1 MSEKQKIYQYLIQQ
15 SLILSRSTLSSKVV
29 YGRKRKAAYELAQLT
44 HNLGSIVL
52 NEEFTKADVHFM
64 NYQAREF
71 CEKSIGCDHII
82 AVLADL
88 FAEIPD
94 ELKSELKWAGP
105 IKQTAI

>member
-1 MSEKQKIYQYLIQQ
+1 M
-15 SLILSRSTLSSKVV
+15 R
-29 YGRKRKAAYELAQLT
+29 
-44 HNLGSIVL
+44 
-52 NEEFTKADVHFM
+52 EEFRDVDIPFM
-64 NYQAREF
+64 NDQAREF
-71 CEKSIGCDHII
+71 CEKSSDSDYII